1 MPGFSIRNPYF
12 IVVVCLVLLVIGV
25 TSLARM
31 PVDLFPPI
39 NLPEVVVATFYSGM
53 PPQDIETDITDPL
66 ERFFTLASGI
76 DHMESRSL
84 LGVSVIRVYFQPGT
98 NADADVTELSN
109 LALADLKRL
118 PPGTLPPVV
127 LKFDASSLPVALVTV
142 KGQGLNETQLH
153 DYAQFQIRNQIA
165 VVPGAEIPPPF
176 GGNYRQIMVY
186 VDPYKLLSRQ
196 LSPMD
201 VVDAVNN
208 SNLILPAGDVK
219 IGLDDYYVY
228 SNSLVDNMKQ
238 LNDVP
243 IRTVGSS
250 WVSVNDVGKAEDSH
264 QIQYNVVRVDSQ
276 RSCYIPIM
284 KQGGNTNTIDVVNGI
299 RALVGHLYDIPKQMV
314 ANVVFDQSVYVKE
327 AIHTVLHEGLL
338 GLVLTSLMIL
348 IFLGSVRATS
358 AVLLSIPLSALA
370 TFVVLSMVGST
381 VNTMILGGLALAFSR
396 VIDNSVISLEN
407 IYRHLEMGAAPM
419 VAAEVGGAE
428 VNLAV
433 LAATLVDV
441 VDFFPVVFLYGVAKF
456 LFSALALAFCLSLL
470 ASFVVAMTVIPLFCS
485 RFLKAV
491 PHAAQHPQ
499 KENQNQEYEVE
510 PAAAADHSWWD
521 RFNAGF
527 NRMFNQVLD
536 FYEYWVRRALRR
548 PGFTVAVLSG
558 VFLASLAIYPLLGLA
573 FFPKTDAG
581 QFTINLKVPTGTRIE
596 NTEQYVARV
605 EQLIHQKVDPKDLK
619 MVVSN
624 IGVVPDFS
632 SLYTTNAG
640 PYTATMQVALNEPHR
655 LTSFEYM
662 DQVQEAMATQF
673 PDIRTFFS
681 SGSMV
686 DAILN
691 MGMPAPIDIQ
701 VSSPDLAQIYG
712 VAQDLATRIRRLPGV
727 GETYIPQDMN
737 YPALRLDVDRVHAAE
752 LGLTQKDVVD
762 NVITALNSNY
772 MIAPNYW
779 VDRKSGNDYYLT
791 VQYFEHGPAVIQ
803 NMIDLGQIPLR
814 SQSDGTDPEQGCGPI
829 MPLTPS
835 LRRAAFADQPRWNC
849 GKKQPDPKP
858 LPPMTAKSQARSV
871 TVLANVVKVNYV
883 ETPTEVDHYQ
893 IQRVVDLYVT
903 PSGEDLG
910 RVTRAIQKIVG
921 QANIP
926 SNVRVNLRGMVEG
939 MEASFKSFGLGFLLS
954 FVLLFLIL
962 TAQFK
967 SFIDPLLIML
977 AIPMGFVGV
986 LVILPLTHSTLN
998 VMSLMGVLMLV
1009 GIADSNSILI
1019 VDFAHNLER
1028 QGLSPAD
1035 AVITACRVRLRPILM
1050 TSLATIIGMIP
1061 MALKLGTG
1069 AEQYTPMARAIIGGL
1084 SSSVVL
1090 TIFIVPAAYLLV
1102 YDRRKEQTADAL
1114 SKEPTP

>member
-12 IVVVCLVLLVIGV
+12 IVVICLVLLVIGATRLV
-25 TSLARM
+25 RM

-53 PPQDIETDITDPL
+53 PPEDIETDITDPL
-66 ERFFTLASGI
+66 ERFFTLASGV
-76 DHMESRSL
+76 DHMESRSM
-84 LGVSVIRVYFQPGT
+84 LGVSIIRIYFQPGT
-98 NADADVTELSN
+98 SADADVTEISN

-142 KGQGLNETQLH
+142 KGEGLNETQLH
-153 DYAQFQIRNQIA
+153 DFAQFQIRNQIA
-165 VVPGAEIPPPF
+165 GVPGAEIPGVF
-176 GGNYRQIMVY
+176 GGTSRQIMVY
-186 VDPYKLLSRQ
+186 VDPYKLSSRQ
-196 LSPMD
+196 LSLMD
-201 VVDAVNN
+201 VVGAVNN

-219 IGLDDYYVY
+219 MGPFDYFVY
-228 SNSLVDNMKQ
+228 SNSLVDNMDQ
-238 LNDVP
+238 LGNLPLKVK
-243 IRTVGSS
+243 GNS
-250 WVSVNDVGKAEDSH
+250 WVTVNDVGKAEDAH
-264 QIQYNVVRVDSQ
+264 GIQSNVVRIDGQ
-276 RSCYIPIM
+276 RSVYIPIM
-284 KQGGNTNTIDVVNGI
+284 KQGGDTNTIAVVDGVRRLI
-299 RALVGHLYDIPKQMV
+299 QHLYDIPQQMKT
-314 ANVVFDQSVYVKE
+314 NIVFDQSVYVKE
-327 AIHTVLHEGLL
+327 AINTVLHEGFL
-338 GLVLTSLMIL
+338 GLILTSLMIF
-348 IFLGSVRATS
+348 IFLGSFRATS

-370 TFVVLSMVGST
+370 AFVVLALMGGT
-381 VNTMILGGLALAFSR
+381 VNTMILGGMALAFSR

-419 VAAEVGGAE
+419 VAAEVGGSE
-428 VNLAV
+428 VSLAV

-491 PHAAQHPQ
+491 HHVPEQ
-499 KENQNQEYEVE
+499 KENEYEVE
-510 PAAAADHSWWD
+510 PTLPASQSWMD
-521 RFNAGF
+521 RFNARF
-527 NRMFNQVLD
+527 NRMFNKILD
-536 FYEYWVRRALRR
+536 YYEHWVRRALQR
-548 PGFTVAVLSG
+548 PGLTVALLSG
-558 VFLASLAIYPLLGLA
+558 VFVASLAIYPLLGLA

-596 NTEQYVARV
+596 MTDQYVAKV
-605 EQLIHQKVDPKDLK
+605 EDLIRHTVDPKDLK
-619 MVVSN
+619 LVVSN

-632 SLYTTNAG
+632 ALYTTNSG
-640 PYTATMQVALNEPHR
+640 PYTATVQVALNEPHR
-655 LTSFEYM
+655 LSSFEYM
-662 DQVQEAMATQF
+662 DRVQKAMASQF
-673 PDIRTFFS
+673 PEIRTFLA

-691 MGMPAPIDIQ
+691 MGMPAPIDVQ
-701 VSSPDLAQIYG
+701 VSSPDLNQIYG
-712 VAQDLATRIRRLPGV
+712 IAQGLAARFREVHGV
-727 GETYIPQDMN
+727 GQIYIPQDMN
-737 YPALRLDVDRVHAAE
+737 YPALRLDVDRVHAGE

-791 VQYFEHGPAVIQ
+791 VQLFEHGDASIH
-803 NMIDLGQIPLR
+803 NMADLGQLPLR
-814 SQSDGTDPEQGCGPI
+814 DPGNGAGMACGPSG
-829 MPLTPS
+829 P
-835 LRRAAFADQPRWNC
+835 AQPGNGHSSWACLGQGR
-849 GKKQPDPKP
+849 P
-858 LPPMTAKSQARSV
+858 T
-871 TVLANVVKVNYV
+871 TVLKNVVNVKQIL
-883 ETPTEVDHYQ
+883 TPTEVDHYQ
-893 IQRVVDLYVT
+893 IQRAVDIYVT
-903 PSGEDLG
+903 PNAEDLG
-910 RVTRAIQKIVG
+910 KVTGAVRDILAKTNLPG
-921 QANIP
+921 
-926 SNVRVNLRGMVEG
+926 NVRVNLRGMVQG
-939 MEASFKSFGLGFLLS
+939 MDASFKSFALGFLIS

-967 SFIDPLLIML
+967 SFIDPFLIML

-986 LVILPLTHSTLN
+986 LIILPLTHTTLN

-1084 SSSVVL
+1084 TSSVLL

-1102 YDRRKEQTADAL
+1102 YGKRGNTGAAEEVAAK
-1114 SKEPTP
+1114 

>member
-1 MPGFSIRNPYF
+1 MPRFSIRNPYF
-12 IVVVCLVLLVIGV
+12 IIVVCLVLLVIGV

-31 PVDLFPPI
+31 PVDLFPSI

-84 LGVSVIRVYFQPGT
+84 LGVSIIRVYFQPGT

-142 KGQGLNETQLH
+142 KGEGLNETQLH

-176 GGNYRQIMVY
+176 GGKYRQIMVH

-196 LSPMD
+196 LSLMD
-201 VVDAVNN
+201 VVGAVNS

-228 SNSLVDNMKQ
+228 SNSLVDNMTQ
-238 LNDVP
+238 LGQVP
-243 IRTVGSS
+243 IRTAGTS

-299 RALVGHLYDIPKQMV
+299 RKLVGHLYDIPKQMV

-327 AIHTVLHEGLL
+327 AIRTVLHEGLL
-338 GLVLTSLMIL
+338 GLILTSIMIL
-348 IFLGSVRATS
+348 IFLGSFRATS

-370 TFVVLSMVGST
+370 TFVVLFMMGST

-407 IYRHLEMGAAPM
+407 IYRHLEMGAAPR

-491 PHAAQHPQ
+491 PHAAHPKQ
-499 KENQNQEYEVE
+499 QEYEVE
-510 PAAAADHSWWD
+510 PTVVADHSWWNK
-521 RFNAGF
+521 FNASF
-527 NRMFNQVLD
+527 NRMFNKVLD
-536 FYEYWVRRALRR
+536 LYEYWVRRALAR
-548 PGFTVAVLSG
+548 PGLAVAALSG
-558 VFLASLAIYPLLGLA
+558 VFLVSVAIYPLLGLA
-573 FFPKTDAG
+573 FFPQTDAG

-596 NTEQYVARV
+596 NTEQYVANV
-605 EQLIHQKVDPKDLK
+605 EDLIRHEVPAKDLK

-640 PYTATMQVALNEPHR
+640 PYTATIQVALKEPHE
-655 LTSFEYM
+655 LSSFEYM
-662 DQVQEAMATQF
+662 DQVKKRMTTQF

-691 MGMPAPIDIQ
+691 MGMPAPIDVQI
-701 VSSPDLAQIYG
+701 SSPDLPQIYN
-712 VAQDLATRIRRLPGV
+712 VAQNLAGRIRKLPGV
-727 GETYIPQDMN
+727 GEIYIPQDMN
-737 YPALRLDVDRVHAAE
+737 YPALRLDVDRIHAAE

-791 VQYFEHGPAVIQ
+791 VQYFEHGPAAIH

-814 SQSDGTDPEQGCGPI
+814 AQRDGKNISVSCGPK
-829 MPLTPS
+829 LPS
-835 LRRAAFADQPRWNC
+835 PTALRPAALADPPKPQWACGQHFAD
-849 GKKQPDPKP
+849 PKSE
-858 LPPMTAKSQARSV
+858 PPSRVSSSSRPI
-871 TVLANVVKVNYV
+871 TVLDNVVKVNYV

-893 IQRVVDLYVT
+893 IQRVIDVYVT

-910 RVTRAIQKIVG
+910 RVTGAIRNIVAR
-921 QANIP
+921 ANIP
-926 SNVRVNLRGMVEG
+926 ANVRVNLRGMVEG
-939 MEASFKSFGLGFLLS
+939 MEASFKSFALGFTISFILLY
-954 FVLLFLIL
+954 LIL

-967 SFIDPLLIML
+967 SFVDPFLIML

-986 LVILPLTHSTLN
+986 LIILPLTHSTLN

-1019 VDFAHNLER
+1019 VDFAHNLEK

-1061 MALKLGTG
+1061 MALRLGTG

-1084 SSSVVL
+1084 TSSVLL

-1102 YDRRKEQTADAL
+1102 YGKRRNPSVQSTESA
-1114 SKEPTP
+1114 

>member
-1 MPGFSIRNPYF
+1 MPRFSIRNPYF
-12 IVVVCLVLLVIGV
+12 IVVVCLALLVIGV

-31 PVDLFPPI
+31 PVDLFPSI

-53 PPQDIETDITDPL
+53 PPQDVETDITDPL

-76 DHMESRSL
+76 DHMESRSM
-84 LGVSVIRVYFQPGT
+84 LGVSIIRVYFQPGT
-98 NADADVTELSN
+98 SADADVTELSN

-176 GGNYRQIMVY
+176 GGEYRQVMVY

-201 VVDAVNN
+201 VVDAVNS

-219 IGLDDYYVY
+219 IGLNDYYVY
-228 SNSLVDNMKQ
+228 SNSLVDTMKQ
-238 LNDVP
+238 LGDVP
-243 IRTVGSS
+243 VKTSGRS
-250 WVSVNDVGKAEDSH
+250 WVSVNDIGKAEDSH
-264 QIQYNVVRVDSQ
+264 QIQYNVVRVDGQ

-299 RALVGHLYDIPKQMV
+299 RGLVGHLYDIPRQMV
-314 ANVVFDQSVYVKE
+314 ASVVFDQSVYVKE

-338 GLVLTSLMIL
+338 GLILTSLMIL

-370 TFVVLSMVGST
+370 TFVVLYMMGST

-419 VAAEVGGAE
+419 VAAEIGGAE

-491 PHAAQHPQ
+491 PHATQQ
-499 KENQNQEYEVE
+499 KHAEYEVE
-510 PAAAADHSWWD
+510 PTSAGGKPWWE
-521 RFNAGF
+521 RWNAGF
-527 NRMFNQVLD
+527 NRMFNKVLD
-536 FYEYWVRRALRR
+536 FYEYWVRRALQR
-548 PGFTVAVLSG
+548 PGLTVAVLG
-558 VFLASLAIYPLLGLA
+558 GLFLSSLAIYPLLGLA
-573 FFPKTDAG
+573 FFPQTDAG
-581 QFTINLKVPTGTRIE
+581 QFTVNLKVPTGTRIE
-596 NTEQYVARV
+596 NTEQYVAKL
-605 EQLIHQKVDPKDLK
+605 EDLIRHDVNPKDLK
-619 MVVSN
+619 MIVSN

-640 PYTATMQVALNEPHR
+640 SYTATIQVALNETHR
-655 LTSFEYM
+655 LSSFHYI
-662 DQVQEAMATQF
+662 DTVQKDMAKQF
-673 PDIRTFFS
+673 PDVRTFFS

-691 MGMPAPIDIQ
+691 MGMPAPIDVQ
-701 VSSPDLAQIYG
+701 VSSPNLQQIYG
-712 VAQDLATRIRRLPGV
+712 VAQDLASRIRQLPGV
-727 GETYIPQDMN
+727 GEIYIPQDMN
-737 YPALRLDVDRVHAAE
+737 YPALRLDVDRIHAGE

-791 VQYFEHGPAVIQ
+791 VQYFEKGPAAIH

-814 SQSDGTDPEQGCGPI
+814 AQANTQIDMSCGAALPRHASR
-829 MPLTPS
+829 MPLPENGT
-835 LRRAAFADQPRWNC
+835 
-849 GKKQPDPKP
+849 PKP
-858 LPPMTAKSQARSV
+858 EWVCGQNMPDAKPGRPTDSPAPRRPD
-871 TVLANVVKVNYV
+871 TVLNNVVNVKYV
-883 ETPTEVDHYQ
+883 QTPTEVDHYQ
-893 IQRVVDLYVT
+893 IQRVIDIYVT
-903 PSGEDLG
+903 PSGQDLG
-910 RVTRAIQKIVG
+910 RVTNAIRDVVSK
-921 QANIP
+921 ANIQA
-926 SNVRVNLRGMVEG
+926 NVRVNLRGMVEG

-967 SFIDPLLIML
+967 SFVDPLLIML

-986 LVILPLTHSTLN
+986 LIILPLTHSTLN

-1028 QGLSPAD
+1028 EGLSPAD
-1035 AVITACRVRLRPILM
+1035 AIITACRVRLRPILM

-1061 MALKLGTG
+1061 MALKMGTG

-1084 SSSVVL
+1084 TSSVLL

-1102 YDRRKEQTADAL
+1102 YGRDKEQTPGTLPMGPAQ
-1114 SKEPTP
+1114 

>member
-12 IVVVCLVLLVIGV
+12 IIVVCLVLLVIGV
-25 TSLARM
+25 TSAARM
-31 PVDLFPPI
+31 PVDLFPAI

-84 LGVSVIRVYFQPGT
+84 LGVSIIRVYFQPGT
-98 NADADVTELSN
+98 SADADVTELSN

-142 KGQGLNETQLH
+142 KGEGLNETQLH

-176 GGNYRQIMVY
+176 GGRYRQIMVY

-201 VVDAVNN
+201 VVNSVNN

-228 SNSLVDNMKQ
+228 SNSLVENMNQ
-238 LNDVP
+238 LGEVP
-243 IRTVGSS
+243 VKTVKDA
-250 WVSVNDVGKAEDSH
+250 WVTVNDVGKAEDSH

-299 RALVGHLYDIPKQMV
+299 RALVRHLYDIPKQMV
-314 ANVVFDQSVYVKE
+314 ATVVFDQSVYVKE
-327 AIHTVLHEGLL
+327 AIKTVLHEGLL
-338 GLVLTSLMIL
+338 GLILTSLMIL
-348 IFLGSVRATS
+348 IFLGSFRATS

-370 TFVVLSMVGST
+370 TFVVLFIMGST

-407 IYRHLEMGAAPM
+407 IYRHLEMGAMPM

-441 VDFFPVVFLYGVAKF
+441 VDFFPVVFLFGVAKF

-470 ASFVVAMTVIPLFCS
+470 ASFLVAMTVIPLFCS

-491 PHAAQHPQ
+491 PHGAQQAAHN
-499 KENQNQEYEVE
+499 EEYEVE
-510 PAAAADHSWWD
+510 PTAPVSRSRWD

-527 NRMFNQVLD
+527 NRGFNKVLD
-536 FYEYWVRRALRR
+536 FYERWVRRALQR
-548 PGFTVAVLSG
+548 PGWTVAALGG

-573 FFPKTDAG
+573 FFPQTDAG

-605 EQLIHQKVDPKDLK
+605 EDLIRHEVDPKDLK

-640 PYTATMQVALNEPHR
+640 SYTATLQVALNEPHR
-655 LTSFEYM
+655 LSSFEYM
-662 DQVQEAMATQF
+662 DRVEKKMAREY
-673 PDIRTFFS
+673 PDVRTFFS

-691 MGMPAPIDIQ
+691 MGMPAPIDVQ
-701 VSSPDLAQIYG
+701 VSSPNLHQIYS
-712 VAQDLATRIRRLPGV
+712 VAQELAGRIQRVPGV
-727 GETYIPQDMN
+727 GEIYIPQDMD
-737 YPALRLDVDRVHAAE
+737 YPALRLDVDRIHAAE

-791 VQYFEHGPAVIQ
+791 VQYFEHGPGAIH
-803 NMIDLGQIPLR
+803 DLTDIGQIPLR
-814 SQSDGTDPEQGCGPI
+814 SQ
-829 MPLTPS
+829 L
-835 LRRAAFADQPRWNC
+835 A
-849 GKKQPDPKP
+849 KKP
-858 LPPMTAKSQARSV
+858 LPNCGPSTPPGVSTRGDDWSAPQIRPVVDPPQPMWGCQQNSPGGERRT
-871 TVLANVVKVNYV
+871 TVLGNVVKVNFT

-893 IQRVVDLYVT
+893 IQRVLDIYVT
-903 PSGEDLG
+903 PKGEDLG
-910 RVTRAIQKIVG
+910 RVTRAIQDLVAKTKI
-921 QANIP
+921 P
-926 SNVRVNLRGMVEG
+926 LNVRVNLRGMVEG
-939 MEASFKSFGLGFLLS
+939 MNASFKSFGLGFLLS

-967 SFIDPLLIML
+967 SFVDPLLIML

-1019 VDFAHNLER
+1019 VDFAHNLEK
-1028 QGLSPAD
+1028 QGLSPKD

-1084 SSSVVL
+1084 TSSVLL

-1102 YDRRKEQTADAL
+1102 YGRKQTPGTPTAEVPPAEPAL
-1114 SKEPTP
+1114 